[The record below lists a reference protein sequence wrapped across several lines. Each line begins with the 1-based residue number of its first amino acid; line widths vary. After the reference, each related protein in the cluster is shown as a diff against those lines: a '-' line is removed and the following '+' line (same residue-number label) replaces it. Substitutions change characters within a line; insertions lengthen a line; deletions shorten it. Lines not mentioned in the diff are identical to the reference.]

1 MPQLRG
7 RATDRDRRELEV
19 LHRVAVTLSQSLSL
33 ADVLTSLT
41 RELVYGVERAG
52 EVAISL
58 WNQHDDVLVD
68 AACWTAHGPPAWP
81 RGQEVNALALYPE
94 TRELLRRGHGHREFR
109 MTDHPERIAMS
120 FTLGAVKPS

>member
-41 RELVYGVERAG
+41 RELVYGVDRAG

-58 WNQHDDVLVD
+58 WNQDDDVLVD
-68 AACWTAHGPPAWP
+68 AACWTGHGPPAW
-81 RGQEVNALALYPE
+81 RCSSTGAGG
-94 TRELLRRGHGHREFR
+94 RRSSCRWWSRAGRW
-109 MTDHPERIAMS
+109 A
-120 FTLGAVKPS
+120 

>member
-58 WNQHDDVLVD
+58 WNVHEDVLGRRRLLD
-68 AACWTAHGPPAWP
+68 RCTGRP
-81 RGQEVNALALYPE
+81 RGRAA
-94 TRELLRRGHGHREFR
+94 RR
-109 MTDHPERIAMS
+109 
-120 FTLGAVKPS
+120 